1 MFVPRVQV
9 GSQICFFGELQSDNV
24 KRHQWQ
30 TYPPT
35 TLSHYGDHHQDRLEV
50 FRTPSWGRRGLKV
63 FPVN

>member
-35 TLSHYGDHHQDRLEV
+35 TLSHYGII
-50 FRTPSWGRRGLKV
+50 TKIG
-63 FPVN
+63 